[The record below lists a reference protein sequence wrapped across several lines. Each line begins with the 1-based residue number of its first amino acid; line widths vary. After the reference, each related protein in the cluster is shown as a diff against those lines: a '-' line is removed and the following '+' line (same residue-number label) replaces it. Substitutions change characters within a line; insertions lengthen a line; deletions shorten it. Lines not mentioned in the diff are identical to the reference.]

1 MDAKRLGVK
10 SSTRQISPE
19 AYSRA
24 FEARA
29 NLHRRIKSQKLDR
42 QVARSWQ
49 MALVDGAYQFCM
61 AERVDGTE
69 PGIRYYTRYNRVPK
83 HQRHSVR
90 VHGTY

>member
-1 MDAKRLGVK
+1 LGVK
-10 SSTRQISPE
+10 SSKIERQISPG
-19 AYSRA
+19 SLQPSLRG
-24 FEARA
+24 RA

-61 AERVDGTE
+61 AERVEGTE
-69 PGIRYYTRYNRVPK
+69 PGLRHQIRYNRVPK

-90 VHGTY
+90 VRGAI

>member
-1 MDAKRLGVK
+1 MT
-10 SSTRQISPE
+10 SSKRQISPE

-49 MALVDGAYQFCM
+49 MALVEGVYQFCM

-69 PGIRYYTRYNRVPK
+69 PGIRYHERHNKVSKGSRY
-83 HQRHSVR
+83 SVR
-90 VHGTY
+90 VRGAI

>member
-1 MDAKRLGVK
+1 MK
-10 SSTRQISPE
+10 SSKIERQISPE

-29 NLHRRIKSQKLDR
+29 NVHRANKSRKLDR

-61 AERVDGTE
+61 AERVDGTQ
-69 PGIRYYTRYNRVPK
+69 PGIRHAIRYNKVPK

-90 VHGTY
+90 VRGAI